1 MLYFCTDLTV
11 IRLPMELFQVDEN
24 GRVSPSTH
32 ALMVQ
37 PFRAIWQ
44 EDTSLGRGEAEKAF
58 RFIEL
63 YCSPKKSNPFS
74 GYIDKDVRYT
84 KVKEEVYGDA
94 SHELDHLVID
104 GIAKYEELLD
114 EASPSYSFLKAAF
127 SVAGK
132 LKRHYESVDLD
143 ERTSSGALVYK
154 WKEVTAALS
163 DTENVVRNLEN
174 VRNKVNEEIL
184 NQGKTRNNRQVGY
197 FEE

>member
-11 IRLPMELFQVDEN
+11 ILVPMELFQVDEN

-74 GYIDKDVRYT
+74 GYIDKDVRYA
-84 KVKEEVYGDA
+84 KVKQEVYGDA
-94 SHELDHLVID
+94 AYELDHLVID
-104 GIAKYEELLD
+104 GITKYDEFLE
-114 EASPSYSFLKAAF
+114 EASPSHSFLNAAF
-127 SVAGK
+127 SVANK
-132 LKRHYESVDLD
+132 LKKNFLAVDLD
-143 ERTSSGALVYK
+143 ERTASGALVYK
-154 WKEVTAALS
+154 WKEVTSALS
-163 DTENVVRNLEN
+163 DIESVIRNLEN
-174 VRNKVNEEIL
+174 VRTKVNEEL
-184 NQGKTRNNRQVGY
+184 LDKGKMRNNRQIGY
-197 FEE
+197 FED